1 MVITEVDLMSGF
13 QADSILLQQ
22 VYTNYHLM
30 FTYNVLYIVVIV
42 FVVFQLFPKT
52 EIGLMRYEVKRRV
65 TTFYFDEVRKTYMV
79 LSLMIYAC

>member
-1 MVITEVDLMSGF
+1 MEETRGKTGNGHREVGLMSGF

-42 FVVFQLFPKT
+42 FVVISVISKDRDRSDA
-52 EIGLMRYEVKRRV
+52 I
-65 TTFYFDEVRKTYMV
+65 
-79 LSLMIYAC
+79 

>member
-1 MVITEVDLMSGF
+1 MVIVEVGLMSGF

-42 FVVFQLFPKT
+42 FVVISVISKDRDRSDA
-52 EIGLMRYEVKRRV
+52 I
-65 TTFYFDEVRKTYMV
+65 
-79 LSLMIYAC
+79 